1 MKVIYFGAIHSSD
14 SDFPLLKEYSRKGV
28 DWLAYVPLTK
38 YVHKAGLFNI
48 EKLIPKS
55 GLFKASAFSE
65 MEPYA
70 DYIDLDKII
79 IINDYN
85 THQRLFSSR
94 ILWLKVFLHMKK
106 QHANIFH
113 ACWPLS
119 GHATILFHLP
129 CKKVLTVHDPISHSN
144 MQNAKN
150 EIVRKKSFKLFDKL
164 VILSKPLLNDF
175 LSHYNISKEKVVVN
189 KMGEFDY
196 LREIKQIPSN
206 VASKY
211 ILFFGYISSYKGLEY
226 LCEAMNEVHKQYPDV
241 KLVIAGGGKIYFN
254 WQPFQNKDYIILRN
268 HFIDLPE
275 LSGLLHDCEF
285 SVCPYKDATQSGVV
299 QTAFSM
305 NVPMVVT
312 NVGALPEVVK
322 NGQNGLV
329 VPPCNSKAL
338 AEAIIGLL
346 ANPQLVSAMRDNI
359 KNVWQKQMTW
369 EPIAQKYIKCYQSL
383 LQS

>member
-1 MKVIYFGAIHSSD
+1 
-14 SDFPLLKEYSRKGV
+14 
-28 DWLAYVPLTK
+28 
-38 YVHKAGLFNI
+38 
-48 EKLIPKS
+48 
-55 GLFKASAFSE
+55 
-65 MEPYA
+65 
-70 DYIDLDKII
+70 
-79 IINDYN
+79 
-85 THQRLFSSR
+85 
-94 ILWLKVFLHMKK
+94 
-106 QHANIFH
+106 
-113 ACWPLS
+113 
-119 GHATILFHLP
+119 
-129 CKKVLTVHDPISHSN
+129 
-144 MQNAKN
+144 
-150 EIVRKKSFKLFDKL
+150 
-164 VILSKPLLNDF
+164 
-175 LSHYNISKEKVVVN
+175 
-189 KMGEFDY
+189 MGEFDY

-211 ILFFGYISSYKGLEY
+211 ILFFGYISPYKGLEY

-338 AEAIIGLL
+338 AEAIKDLL
-346 ANPQLVSAMRDNI
+346 AKPQLVSSMRDNI

-369 EPIAQKYIKCYQSL
+369 EPIAQKYIKCYKSL

>member
-28 DWLAYVPLTK
+28 DWLAYVSLTK

-48 EKLIPKS
+48 ENLIPKT
-55 GLFKASAFSE
+55 GIFKASVFAE

-106 QHANIFH
+106 QHADIFH

-129 CKKVLTVHDPISHSN
+129 CKKVLSVHDPISHSN
-144 MQNAKN
+144 QQNAKS
-150 EIVRKKSFKLFDKL
+150 EKVRAKSFKLFDKL
-164 VILSKPLLNDF
+164 VLLSKPLLNDF
-175 LSHYNISKEKVVVN
+175 LSRYNISKEKVIVN

-196 LREIKQIPSN
+196 LRKIKQIPSN

-211 ILFFGYISSYKGLEY
+211 ILFFGYISPYKGLEY

-338 AEAIIGLL
+338 AEAIKDLL
-346 ANPQLVSAMRDNI
+346 AKPQLVSSMRDNI

-369 EPIAQKYIKCYQSL
+369 EPIAQKYIKCYKSL
-383 LQS
+383 LQL

>member
-1 MKVIYFGAIHSSD
+1 MAES
-14 SDFPLLKEYSRKGV
+14 
-28 DWLAYVPLTK
+28 
-38 YVHKAGLFNI
+38 
-48 EKLIPKS
+48 
-55 GLFKASAFSE
+55 
-65 MEPYA
+65 
-70 DYIDLDKII
+70 
-79 IINDYN
+79 
-85 THQRLFSSR
+85 
-94 ILWLKVFLHMKK
+94 FLHMIK
-106 QHANIFH
+106 QHADIFH

-144 MQNAKN
+144 QQNAKS
-150 EIVRKKSFKLFDKL
+150 EKVRVKSFKSFDKL
-164 VILSKPLLNDF
+164 VLLSKPLLNDF
-175 LSHYNISKEKVVVN
+175 FSHYNISKEKVIVN

-211 ILFFGYISSYKGLEY
+211 ILFFGYISPYKGLEY
-226 LCEAMNEVHKQYPDV
+226 LCEAMNEVHKRYPDV
-241 KLVIAGGGKIYFN
+241 KLVIAGGGNIYFN
-254 WQPFQNKDYIILRN
+254 WEPFQNKDYIILRN

-322 NGQNGLV
+322 NDQNGLV

-338 AEAIIGLL
+338 AEAIIDLL
-346 ANPQLVSAMRDNI
+346 ANPQFVSAMRDNI
-359 KNVWQKQMTW
+359 KNVWQKQMAW
-369 EPIAQKYIKCYQSL
+369 EPIAQKYIMCYQSL

>member
-14 SDFPLLKEYSRKGV
+14 SDFPLLKEYSRKGI
-28 DWLAYVPLTK
+28 DWLAYVSLTK

-48 EKLIPKS
+48 ENLIPKT
-55 GLFKASAFSE
+55 GLFKASVFAE
-65 MEPYA
+65 MAPYA
-70 DYIDLDKII
+70 DYIDLDRII

-106 QHANIFH
+106 QHADIFH
-113 ACWPLS
+113 VCWPLS

-144 MQNAKN
+144 MKNAKN

-164 VILSKPLLNDF
+164 VLLSKPLLNDF

-196 LREIKQIPSN
+196 LREIKQIPSK

-226 LCEAMNEVHKQYPDV
+226 LCEAMNEVHKHYPDV

-312 NVGALPEVVK
+312 NVGALPEAVK

-329 VPPCNSKAL
+329 VPPCDSKAL
-338 AEAIIGLL
+338 AEAIKDLL
-346 ANPQLVSAMRDNI
+346 ANPQIVSSMRDNI

-383 LQS
+383 LRS

>member
-55 GLFKASAFSE
+55 GLLKASAFSE

-94 ILWLKVFLHMKK
+94 ILWLKVFLHMIK
-106 QHANIFH
+106 QHADIFH

-144 MQNAKN
+144 QQNAKS
-150 EIVRKKSFKLFDKL
+150 EKVRVKSFKFFDKL
-164 VILSKPLLNDF
+164 VLLSKPLLNDF
-175 LSHYNISKEKVVVN
+175 FSHYNISKEKVIVN

-211 ILFFGYISSYKGLEY
+211 ILFFGYISPYKGLEY
-226 LCEAMNEVHKQYPDV
+226 LCEAMNEVHKRYPDV
-241 KLVIAGGGKIYFN
+241 KLVIAGGGNIYFN
-254 WQPFQNKDYIILRN
+254 WEPFQNKDYIILRN

-338 AEAIIGLL
+338 AEAIIDLL
-346 ANPQLVSAMRDNI
+346 ANPQFVSAMRDNI
-359 KNVWQKQMTW
+359 KNVWQKQMAW